1 MNPITS
7 DYLAQLRM
15 EDLHR
20 EAEQYRFGTRFR
32 PAGRPVS
39 RIRAVAGS
47 WLITAGERLLSASSG
62 ANMTGAPS
70 RG

>member
-7 DYLAQLRM
+7 DYLAQLHM

-20 EAEQYRFGTRFR
+20 EAEQYRVGTRSR

-39 RIRAVAGS
+39 RIRAAAGS
-47 WLITAGERLLSASSG
+47 WLITAGERLAASG
-62 ANMTGAPS
+62 GHMTGAPS